1 MMIQDLMYLNIN
13 SYRVN
18 IFSVMPQ
25 TQFSIIYS
33 ILSDSKYQTAAE
45 LSNILKA
52 KNINLSEKQIYDAIY
67 RNRLKD
73 YLIDVNF
80 YEKPYRYKKI
90 V

>member
-1 MMIQDLMYLNIN
+1 MIQDLMYLNIN